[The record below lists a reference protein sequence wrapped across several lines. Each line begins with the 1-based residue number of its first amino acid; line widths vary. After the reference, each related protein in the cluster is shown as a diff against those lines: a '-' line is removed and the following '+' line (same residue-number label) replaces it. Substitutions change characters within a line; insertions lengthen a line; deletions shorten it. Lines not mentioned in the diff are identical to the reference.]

1 MLPSNPRIPSFHE
14 QAYARARLSLT
25 MERLAYIRAARR
37 WRALRRAELE
47 REWARLHGKD
57 AEERLREE
65 RLQQSLER
73 QMERQEDA
81 QEDLLEHRRQYMEED
96 AQEDM
101 LGHRRQY
108 MDWLVHGESHRG
120 EWEEQHARWEA
131 TQRRLRANV
140 DGPGAPGGLQRDV
153 RANSEEEDDATTRT
167 EEE

>member
-1 MLPSNPRIPSFHE
+1 MLPSSPRLPSFHE

-25 MERLAYIRAARR
+25 MEKLANIRAARR
-37 WRALRRAELE
+37 MRALRRAELE

-81 QEDLLEHRRQYMEED
+81 REDL
-96 AQEDM
+96 

-108 MDWLVHGESHRG
+108 MDWLVRGESHLG
-120 EWEEQHARWEA
+120 EWEEQHERWEA

-140 DGPGAPGGLQRDV
+140 DGPRAPVGLQRDV
-153 RANSEEEDDATTRT
+153 RANSEEEDDATTRM